1 MATWYA
7 IVSGSARDE
16 IIGSTNDSTDTRLVV
31 TDNNSIS
38 IRNEGYAQV
47 PITGVTG
54 GAGSGVTITAATL
67 HWFDHSYSQT
77 SKISNSRRIKLSS
90 NNSNYVTVYLDTG
103 TFSSGWK
110 SHQLTSSEFEKLS
123 GSSAWINFEVDDPG
137 GANFRTWEIRSWD
150 YGTGSGIS
158 NNDDRYSPYIVI
170 EYDEITISQT
180 RVLLINTII

>member
-7 IVSGSARDE
+7 IVCGSARDE

-90 NNSNYVTVYLDTG
+90 NNSNYVTVYLDT
-103 TFSSGWK
+103 
-110 SHQLTSSEFEKLS
+110 
-123 GSSAWINFEVDDPG
+123 
-137 GANFRTWEIRSWD
+137 FRTWEIRSWD